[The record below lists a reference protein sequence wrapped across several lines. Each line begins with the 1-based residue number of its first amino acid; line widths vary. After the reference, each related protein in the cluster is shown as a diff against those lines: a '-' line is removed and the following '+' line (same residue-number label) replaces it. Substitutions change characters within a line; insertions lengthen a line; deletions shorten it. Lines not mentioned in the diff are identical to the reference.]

1 MATGKKVKFRFN
13 LGRLKIFFLQQHNI
27 LHNYFS
33 ISCKLMTDLLILFLT
48 GMYLTDL
55 TYIDTIHPNTGGLDD
70 ARTRKVQSN
79 AKQVSMKNWKQY

>member
-1 MATGKKVKFRFN
+1 
-13 LGRLKIFFLQQHNI
+13 
-27 LHNYFS
+27 
-33 ISCKLMTDLLILFLT
+33 MTDLLILFLT

-79 AKQVSMKNWKQY
+79 AKQVSMKNWTFSSTNTDVMNLRAWDINQPRSLFVLLCQIH